1 MPTIPSDEHAGFAG
15 QARQWMSA
23 GHGPAHPGHH
33 GGKKRRGFM
42 HRNPFMAAFFMGSF
56 LLCTVLAGVFV
67 GATTRAADARKTMA
81 RLGALSKVP
90 QAFTDEER
98 AVLISKVKASV
109 LGPF

>member
-15 QARQWMSA
+15 HARQWMNA
-23 GHGPAHPGHH
+23 GPAHPGHH

-42 HRNPFMAAFFMGSF
+42 HRNPFMAAFF

-67 GATTRAADARKTMA
+67 GATTRAADARKTTA
-81 RLGALSKVP
+81 RLDALSKVP
-90 QAFTDEER
+90 EAFTDEER